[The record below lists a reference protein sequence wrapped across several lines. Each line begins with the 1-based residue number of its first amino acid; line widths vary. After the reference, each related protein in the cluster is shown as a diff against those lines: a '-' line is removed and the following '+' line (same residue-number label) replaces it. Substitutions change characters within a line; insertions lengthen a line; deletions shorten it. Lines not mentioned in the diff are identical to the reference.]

1 MGRRL
6 RCQDHWRGHW
16 NMRTRAFLFRRPSWK
31 MVEETM
37 FSSAYPVY
45 SYTGLRQFSAWTHS
59 WLSWDLGG
67 YWNNVWNTKLRSI
80 AVLVYL
86 FHICPPCPWV
96 VLELFADQSS
106 NAPRARLHAD
116 LDSVV
121 LCQWHWA
128 LFHTV
133 SLLFVPGS
141 QFRLSTFDLQNL
153 TDLTAGLSSTRCTS
167 RMQKELNSDRQVE
180 IHNDKY
186 NIYNHIIHIYIIVAK
201 ARPDASPSMRINIC
215 CEKPIFPTSFSPWSL
230 PIRRLTSRRAAWA
243 PLVCSWTWDQDRPDK
258 WQVNDR

>member
-16 NMRTRAFLFRRPSWK
+16 NMHGTAFLFWRPSWK
-31 MVEETM
+31 MVEETMFSM

-106 NAPRARLHAD
+106 MLPE
-116 LDSVV
+116 LDSMRTWT
-121 LCQWHWA
+121 QSFYASGIGHYFI
-128 LFHTV
+128 LFHYY
-133 SLLFVPGS
+133 LS
-141 QFRLSTFDLQNL
+141 QGPSSDFQPLTYRILQISQQ
-153 TDLTAGLSSTRCTS
+153 DSA
-167 RMQKELNSDRQVE
+167 
-180 IHNDKY
+180 
-186 NIYNHIIHIYIIVAK
+186 
-201 ARPDASPSMRINIC
+201 ARDARVGCKKN
-215 CEKPIFPTSFSPWSL
+215 W
-230 PIRRLTSRRAAWA
+230 IRTG
-243 PLVCSWTWDQDRPDK
+243 K
-258 WQVNDR
+258 

>member
-186 NIYNHIIHIYIIVAK
+186 NIYNHIIHIYI
-201 ARPDASPSMRINIC
+201 
-215 CEKPIFPTSFSPWSL
+215 
-230 PIRRLTSRRAAWA
+230 
-243 PLVCSWTWDQDRPDK
+243 
-258 WQVNDR
+258 